1 MKQLFFTILIFCC
14 TLATVCSCSSE
25 DPSSQPRQDIPLSRA
40 EVEFVSADNEFSL
53 NFFKKAIE
61 DNQSN
66 VCVSPLSLS
75 MALSMTANGAKGET
89 QKEILEVLGFDGQNM
104 DAVNTF
110 NSRIV
115 KDLYAV
121 DRSTGISLAN
131 SIWIDNSAD
140 VKESFISGNRQ
151 KYGADI
157 FQEKLAATSTMD
169 KINSWCKDK
178 TNGMIPNFITQ
189 PLSEHSIIALINAMY
204 FNGTWATP
212 FDKSLI
218 AKGNFYNNGVTPV
231 ETDMME
237 GEFLCFAAHDT
248 NGANWVSLP
257 YGNGAYEM
265 LIVLPDNIGEGC
277 VGEYL
282 SKISKDDF
290 EYIYSNLVATNMKL
304 RMPKFDFESMIEPD
318 EILNNLGIVKMFDG
332 SGDFSGIADRRL
344 VFTSLQKTKISVD
357 ESGTKAASVSM
368 VKDFDLLP
376 SYADGNITVDHPF
389 AFFICERST
398 GVILFTGCVN
408 TF

>member
-1 MKQLFFTILIFCC
+1 MKINYLKIIFC
-14 TLATVCSCSSE
+14 LFIALIGASCSNE
-25 DPSSQPRQDIPLSRA
+25 DPSPQPRQDIPLSRA

-61 DNQSN
+61 GNQSN

-89 QKEILEVLGFDGQNM
+89 LEEILDVLGFDGQNM

-110 NSRIV
+110 NNRLV

-121 DRSTGISLAN
+121 DRSTAISLAN
-131 SIWIDNSAD
+131 SIWIDNRAD
-140 VKESFISGNRQ
+140 IKESFISGNRQ
-151 KYGADI
+151 TYGADI
-157 FQEKLAATSTMD
+157 FQEKLATASTMD

-178 TNGMIPNFITQ
+178 TNGMIPNFITE
-189 PLSEHSIIALINAMY
+189 PLGENNIIALINALY

-212 FDKSLI
+212 FDKSLT

-237 GEFLCFAAHDT
+237 GKFLCFAAYDP

-265 LIVLPDNIGEGC
+265 LVVLPDNIGEGC
-277 VGEYL
+277 VSEYI

-290 EYIYSNLVATNMKL
+290 EYIYSTLVATNMKL
-304 RMPKFDFESMIEPD
+304 RMPKFDFENVIEPD
-318 EILNNLGIVKMFDG
+318 EILKNLGIVKMFDDT
-332 SGDFSGIADRRL
+332 GDFSGITDSQL

-357 ESGTKAASVSM
+357 EAGTKTASVSM
-368 VKDFDLLP
+368 VKGQDLLP
-376 SYADGNITVDHPF
+376 GYADGNIIVDHPF
-389 AFFICERST
+389 AFFISERST

-408 TF
+408 KF